1 MNTTLHH
8 STTHPPDT
16 EGRTVLHLPAP
27 DDLRELALT
36 DRLSLKIGIWLLERA
51 QRPKAV
57 RERNAVAAEPLF
69 LNDRHLTSSETRIL
83 LEYHL
88 QRQLR

>member
-8 STTHPPDT
+8 STTHPPDI
-16 EGRTVLHLPAP
+16 EDRTVLHIPAP
-27 DDLRELALT
+27 DDLRELALA
-36 DRLSLKIGIWLLERA
+36 DRLTFKIGLWLLERA
-51 QRPKAV
+51 QRPKAA
-57 RERNAVAAEPLF
+57 RERYVSTVEPLF
-69 LNDRHLTSSETRIL
+69 LNDRHLTSRETRIL